1 MVVYKN
7 TNFRLHYNTST
18 NMTLSKAQEDLLL
31 KLKTNRKSGLST
43 DQAAERREQDGCFN
57 VVDPPIN
64 CPAWICCLL
73 PCIKS
78 IPSMKA
84 FRMVKPED
92 AEVLRDGHWV
102 RYDATSLVRGDI
114 IRLEEGDI
122 VPADCVVLSVDDN
135 NIQMLVDSRFVTGED
150 KPRTCEKN
158 PNTNTF
164 KPVQLF
170 MGSHVV
176 QGSGEAVVTAIGSKT
191 KLASVIRENKFPA
204 KVNLTTEA
212 CDVDF
217 ADEYPGTGISL
228 VTRDAL

>member
-1 MVVYKN
+1 
-7 TNFRLHYNTST
+7 
-18 NMTLSKAQEDLLL
+18 MTLSKAQEDLLRQ
-31 KLKTNRKSGLST
+31 LKTNRKSGLST
-43 DQAAERREQDGCFN
+43 DEAAERREHDGCFN

-64 CPAWICCLL
+64 CPSWVCCLL

-84 FRMVKPED
+84 FRMIKPED

-102 RYDATSLVRGDI
+102 RYDAASLVRGDI

-122 VPADCVVLSVDDN
+122 VPADCVVLSVDDV
-135 NIQMLVDSRFVTGED
+135 QMLVDGRYVTGED

-158 PNTNTF
+158 PNTDTF

-176 QGSGEAVVTAIGSKT
+176 QGSGEAVVTAVGPNT
-191 KLASVIRENKFPA
+191 KLAGVIRENKFPP
-204 KVNLTTEA
+204 KVNLTEP
-212 CDVDF
+212 CDIDF
-217 ADEYPGTGISL
+217 ADEYPEAGISL
-228 VTRDAL
+228 VARDAL

>member
-1 MVVYKN
+1 
-7 TNFRLHYNTST
+7 
-18 NMTLSKAQEDLLL
+18 MTLSKAQEDLLRQ
-31 KLKTNRKSGLST
+31 LKTNRKSGLST
-43 DQAAERREQDGCFN
+43 DAAAERREQDGCFN

-64 CPAWICCLL
+64 CPAWVCCLL

-84 FRMVKPED
+84 FRMIKPED

-102 RYDATSLVRGDI
+102 RYDAVSLVRGDI

-122 VPADCVVLSVDDN
+122 VPADCVVLSVDDV
-135 NIQMLVDSRFVTGED
+135 QMLVDSRYVTGEE

-158 PNTNTF
+158 PNTDTF

-176 QGSGEAVVTAIGSKT
+176 QGSGEAVVTAIGSNT
-191 KLASVIRENKFPA
+191 KLAAAIRENKFPPKA
-204 KVNLTTEA
+204 NLSSSI
-212 CDVDF
+212 DF
-217 ADEYPGTGISL
+217 TDEYPEAGISL
-228 VTRDAL
+228 VARDAL